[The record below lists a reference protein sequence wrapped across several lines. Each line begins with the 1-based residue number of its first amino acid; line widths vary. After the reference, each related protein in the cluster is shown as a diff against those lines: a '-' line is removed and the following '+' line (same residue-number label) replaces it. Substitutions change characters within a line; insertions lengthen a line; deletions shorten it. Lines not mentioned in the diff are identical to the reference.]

1 VFSQTKLLVIIH
13 ADKVSAENETNFQW
27 NLDSL
32 LKPLVVEIHRR
43 SSRHVRSNDMPKSE
57 NKIDTK
63 NHMKT
68 ILIL

>member
-1 VFSQTKLLVIIH
+1 MH

-27 NLDSL
+27 NLDFL
-32 LKPLVVEIHRR
+32 LKPPVVEIHRR
-43 SSRHVRSNDMPKSE
+43 SSHHVPSNDIPDLE

-63 NHMKT
+63 NNRKT